1 MNQPTSIRHSL
12 VTAAAL
18 VVLLAGLKAA
28 TPVLIPFLLSMF
40 IAIIASPIVSFLTRL
55 RIPRVLSVLLVLLFI
70 VCLIVLLAGVVGS
83 SVNDFRASIPIYREQ
98 LLVQVAGLGEFAAKF
113 DIDLSMN
120 IVTDYFDPG
129 IVLGLFANT
138 LTGLSGAAAN
148 IFIILLVTIFML
160 LEADT
165 MPQRMHDAIHNPGV
179 RMSQVNKFLKSV
191 NSYIA
196 VKTMISLLTAV
207 PITIVLSLLD
217 LDYAILWG
225 ILAFLLNY
233 IPNVGSLIAAVPP
246 VLLALLQL
254 GASQSL
260 AVAGLYVSV
269 NLVMGNIV
277 EPRIMGKGL
286 GLSSL
291 VVVLSLIFWGW
302 LFGSVGML
310 LSVPLTMII
319 KIGLESSNSG
329 HWFSRILSHPDD
341 LKPKESE
348 QIDEA

>member
-1 MNQPTSIRHSL
+1 MNQPTSIRHGL

-18 VVLLAGLKAA
+18 IVVLAGLKAA
-28 TPVLIPFLLSMF
+28 TPVLIPFLLSLF
-40 IAIIASPIVSFLTRL
+40 IAIIASPVVSFLTRI
-55 RIPRVLSVLLVLLFI
+55 RIPRVLAVMAVLL
-70 VCLIVLLAGVVGS
+70 LIVSVILLLAGVVGS
-83 SVNDFRASIPIYREQ
+83 SISDFRSSIPAYREQ
-98 LLVQVAGLGEFAAKF
+98 LLVHLAKLITFAARF
-113 DIDLSMN
+113 DIDLSMSV
-120 IVTDYFDPG
+120 VTDYFDPG
-129 IVLGLFANT
+129 VILGVFANT

-165 MPQRMHDAIHNPGV
+165 MPQRVHDAIHNPDV

-196 VKTMISLLTAV
+196 VKTMISLGTAI

-217 LDYAILWG
+217 LDYAVLWG

-233 IPNVGSLIAAVPP
+233 IPNVGSLIAAVPA

-254 GASQSL
+254 GPSQAL
-260 AVAGLYVSV
+260 AVAGLYVTV

-310 LSVPLTMII
+310 LSVPLTMIV

-341 LKPKESE
+341 LKES
-348 QIDEA
+348 

>member
-1 MNQPTSIRHSL
+1 VVNQPTSIRQGL

-28 TPVLIPFLLSMF
+28 TPILIPFLMSMF
-40 IAIIASPIVSFLTRL
+40 IAIIASPIVNFLSRF
-55 RIPRVLSVLLVLLFI
+55 RIPRVVSVFLVLL
-70 VCLIVLLAGVVGS
+70 LIICVVLLLAGVVGS
-83 SVNDFRASIPIYREQ
+83 SISDFRSSIPSYREQ
-98 LLVQVAGLGEFAAKF
+98 LLVHLAGLVDFAARF
-113 DIDLSMN
+113 DIDLSMRV
-120 IVTDYFDPG
+120 VTDYFDPG
-129 IVLGLFANT
+129 IILGLFANT

-148 IFIILLVTIFML
+148 IFIILLVAIFML

-165 MPQRMHDAIHNPGV
+165 MPQRLHDAIHNPDV
-179 RMSQVNKFLKSV
+179 RMSQVSKFLKAV

-196 VKTMISLLTAV
+196 VKTLVSLFTAI

-246 VLLALLQL
+246 VLLALIQL
-254 GASQSL
+254 GPSHSL
-260 AVAGLYVSV
+260 AVAGLYVGV

-277 EPRIMGKGL
+277 EPRIMGRGL

-341 LKPKESE
+341 LKKERS
-348 QIDEA
+348 

>member
-1 MNQPTSIRHSL
+1 MNQTTSMRHGL

-28 TPVLIPFLLSMF
+28 TPVLIPFLMSMF
-40 IAIIASPIVSFLTRL
+40 IAIIASPIVNFLTRL
-55 RIPRVLSVLLVLLFI
+55 RIPRVLSVMMVLLLI
-70 VCLIVLLAGVVGS
+70 VCLIMLLAGVVGS
-83 SVNDFRASIPIYREQ
+83 SISDFRASIPVYREQ
-98 LLVQVAGLGEFAAKF
+98 LLVQLAGLSAFAAGF
-113 DIDLSMN
+113 DIDLSMS

-129 IVLGLFANT
+129 VILGLFANT
-138 LTGLSGAAAN
+138 LTGLSGAATN

-165 MPQRMHDAIHNPGV
+165 MPQRMHDAIHNPDV
-179 RMSQVNKFLKSV
+179 RMSQVNKFLKAV

-196 VKTMISLLTAV
+196 VKTMISLFTAI

-254 GASQSL
+254 GPSQAL
-260 AVAGLYVSV
+260 AVAGLYVGV

-341 LKPKESE
+341 LKKESE
-348 QIDEA
+348 PVDEA